1 MPTERDCETY
11 RLIKLAQD
19 GDGNALEHLTKSN
32 MGLVYSLA
40 HKLAGRGVDSEDLIQ
55 LGAIGL
61 LKAIRRFDS
70 SYEVKFSTYAVPMI
84 LGEMR
89 RFLRDDGPI
98 KVSRSLKTLASKAYA
113 AKEKL
118 AYEQNRE
125 PSISEIAEE
134 LGENREDLV
143 TAMEAVAA
151 PESIYTPCGENETL
165 LLIDKLSG
173 GNNSEAATVNRLALS
188 ELIRTLPN
196 REKKLILLR
205 YFKDHTQSRTAEQ
218 LGISQVQV
226 SRIEKKLLQTMKE
239 KLADSS

>member
-1 MPTERDCETY
+1 MPQENHCETY
-11 RLIKLAQD
+11 RLIALAQN
-19 GDGNALEHLTKSN
+19 GDSQALEQLTQSN
-32 MGLVYSLA
+32 MGLVYSVA
-40 HKLAGRGVDSEDLIQ
+40 RKLSGRGADSEDLIQ

-61 LKAIRRFDS
+61 LKAIRKFDP

-98 KVSRSLKTLASKAYA
+98 KVSRSLKLLASKAYA

-118 AYEQNRE
+118 AYERNRE

-134 LGENREDLV
+134 LGESCEDLAV
-143 TAMEAVAA
+143 AMEAVAA

-173 GNNSEAATVNRLALS
+173 GNNSEAATVNRLALL
-188 ELIRTLPN
+188 ELIQKLPN

-205 YFKDHTQSRTAEQ
+205 YFKDNTQSRTAAQ

-226 SRIEKKLLQTMKE
+226 SRIEKKILQAMKDNLSE
-239 KLADSS
+239 G